1 MAIDLRGGCRKGEE
15 ITGNDDV
22 LGRCPSRKLLTL
34 PRAVRVNPLI
44 EGVDLALKAEAD
56 GESTTI
62 DDVRRLPNWEVVWEH
77 CLEANSSR
85 SDHVTLGRP
94 RSYYP
99 SKSRIYRLHETL
111 RITIRVY
118 KFYSLQR

>member
-62 DDVRRLPNWEVVWEH
+62 DDVRRLPDWAVVWEH

-85 SDHVTLGRP
+85 SDHVTIDTR
-94 RSYYP
+94 RA
-99 SKSRIYRLHETL
+99 
-111 RITIRVY
+111 
-118 KFYSLQR
+118 